1 MAVSYKKLFKLMI
14 DKDMKKKDL
23 IAKTG
28 LSYATIGKLERGDNV
43 QMEVLEKVCRE
54 LKCQLSDIAEV
65 FFDQKTSVDIFLG
78 FYCMASG
85 EGYDI

>member
-1 MAVSYKKLFKLMI
+1 MI
-14 DKDMKKKDL
+14 DEDMKKKDL

-43 QMEVLEKVCRE
+43 QMEVLEKICKE

-65 FFDQKTSVDIFLG
+65 M
-78 FYCMASG
+78 Y
-85 EGYDI
+85 